1 MHVVM
6 HRAFVVGRLL
16 EQLIQRIAGALGHGL
31 GGHSHRHL
39 HRSAVGRAERRQG
52 GDIDPV
58 VQPALRLLAAELA
71 ADRLL
76 GQRAGLGAVQLVGV
90 IVGLQPEGGGVGLG
104 NCGGKIVAVAV
115 WNRFRQAQPEGSGAQ
130 GLA

>member
-1 MHVVM
+1 MAK
-6 HRAFVVGRLL
+6 RIGALSLPWPLL

-39 HRSAVGRAERRQG
+39 HRSTVGRAEGRQSG
-52 GDIDPV
+52 RVNPV
-58 VQPALRLLAAELA
+58 IQPTLRLLSAEFA
-71 ADRLL
+71 VDRLL

-104 NCGGKIVAVAV
+104 NRGG
-115 WNRFRQAQPEGSGAQ
+115 
-130 GLA
+130 